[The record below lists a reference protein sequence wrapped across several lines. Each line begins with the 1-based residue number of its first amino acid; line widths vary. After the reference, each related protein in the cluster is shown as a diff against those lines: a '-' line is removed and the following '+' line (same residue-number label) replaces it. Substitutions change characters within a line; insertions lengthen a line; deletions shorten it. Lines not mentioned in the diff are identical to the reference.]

1 MNSEMWQPRCTPAI
15 CSAETDR
22 MSQSQFP
29 LTASYGALLTELKS
43 RIHGAQYAA
52 LRAVNKE
59 LIALYWDIGKVIN
72 ERQEAEGWGKAVVER
87 LSADLRGEFGEKSGF
102 SGRNLWYMRTFYRE
116 YSATPNL
123 QPLAAEIAWTKNT
136 LILDRCAQPLQREF
150 YLRATA
156 RFGWTR
162 RVLEHQID
170 NQTYEKYLLN
180 QTSFDSVMSPVAA
193 AQAKLAV
200 KDHYT
205 FDFLELSEAHEEREL
220 EAALIANVQRL
231 LTEMGPY
238 FTYVGSQYRLVV
250 EGGDYYIDL
259 LLYHRALKS
268 LVAVELKIGEF
279 KPEHKGKMEFYLVAL
294 NEQLR
299 LPGEN
304 DAIGII
310 ICKSKKKTVVEYAL
324 KSTTQPIGI
333 ATYSLTS
340 HLPDAYREL
349 LPDEDEIRERLKQW
363 MDDVNPSVRNS
374 ED

>member
-1 MNSEMWQPRCTPAI
+1 MSDVMK
-15 CSAETDR
+15 SAG
-22 MSQSQFP
+22 
-29 LTASYGALLTELKS
+29 YGTLLTELKT
-43 RIHGAQYAA
+43 RIHTAQYAA

-59 LIALYWDIGKVIN
+59 LIALYWDIGKLIG
-72 ERQEAEGWGKAVVER
+72 ERQETDGWGKAVVER
-87 LSADLRGEFGEKSGF
+87 LSADLRAEFGEKSGF
-102 SGRNLWYMRTFYRE
+102 SVQNLWYMRKFYRE
-116 YSATPNL
+116 YKSLANL
-123 QPLAAEIAWTKNT
+123 QPLAGEIAWTKNI
-136 LILDRCAQPLQREF
+136 LILDRCTNLLQREF

-180 QTSFDSVMSPVAA
+180 QTSFDAALPQAVA

-205 FDFLELSEAHEEREL
+205 FDFLELSDAHEEREL
-220 EAALIANVQRL
+220 EAALIANVQKFI
-231 LTEMGPY
+231 TEMGPH
-238 FTYVGSQYRLVV
+238 FTFVGSQYRLTV
-250 EGGDYYIDL
+250 EDNDYYIDL

-268 LVAVELKIGEF
+268 LIAIELKIGEF

-294 NEQLR
+294 NEQVK

-324 KSTTQPIGI
+324 KNATQPIGI

-340 HLPDAYREL
+340 HLPLAYQHL
-349 LPDEDEIRERLKQW
+349 LPSEEEIRERLQGW
-363 MDDVNPSVRNS
+363 D
-374 ED
+374 EE

>member
-1 MNSEMWQPRCTPAI
+1 
-15 CSAETDR
+15 
-22 MSQSQFP
+22 MSDVVKG
-29 LTASYGALLTELKS
+29 TGYGTLLTELKT
-43 RIHGAQYAA
+43 RIHTAQYAA

-59 LIALYWDIGKVIN
+59 LIALYWDIGKLIE
-72 ERQEAEGWGKAVVER
+72 ERQETEGWGKAVVER
-87 LSADLRGEFGEKSGF
+87 LSADLRAEFGEKSGF

-116 YSATPNL
+116 YKEQPIL

-136 LILDRCAQPLQREF
+136 LILDRCPNPLQREF

-180 QTSFDSVMSPVAA
+180 QTSFDNALPQAIA

-205 FDFLELSEAHEEREL
+205 FDFLELSDAHEEREL
-220 EAALIANVQRL
+220 ETALIANVQRF
-231 LTEMGPY
+231 LTEMGPH
-238 FTYVGSQYRLVV
+238 FTFVGSQYRLTV
-250 EGGDYYIDL
+250 EGNDYYIDL

-268 LVAVELKIGEF
+268 LIAVELKIGEF
-279 KPEHKGKMEFYLVAL
+279 QPEHKGKMEFYLVAL
-294 NEQLR
+294 NEQVK
-299 LPGEN
+299 LPDEN

-324 KSTTQPIGI
+324 KTTTQPIGI

-340 HLPDAYREL
+340 HLPAAYQHL
-349 LPDEDEIRERLKQW
+349 LPSEEEIRERLQGW
-363 MDDVNPSVRNS
+363 EENEID
-374 ED
+374 